1 MAIYTVPLLAA
12 GRQLGIYGCLLAKP
26 RLAFLLLEGKG
37 LQLQLLASS
46 GAALTSLLQRKA
58 HDLNPGLLSDDL
70 ALARLDLIR
79 S

>member
-26 RLAFLLLEGKG
+26 RLAFLLEGKG